1 MSRSFH
7 HDKRISFVF
16 NLIEQSTNHEHHSDM
31 STTTKQWWLDNL
43 KYVALQMFD
52 AQGNLVMFCNRGR
65 SRSPMYLVSY
75 YVIIHNM
82 HPIEAM
88 KIVRN
93 SLMEQRGERLDR
105 YDSLTPFIHCIYKN
119 KNTMD

>member
-7 HDKRISFVF
+7 HDKRISFVLD
-16 NLIEQSTNHEHHSDM
+16 LIKQSTNHEHHSDM

-93 SLMEQRGERLDR
+93 SLMEQRGEMLDR
-105 YDSLTPFIHCIYKN
+105 YDSLTPFIHCIYNN